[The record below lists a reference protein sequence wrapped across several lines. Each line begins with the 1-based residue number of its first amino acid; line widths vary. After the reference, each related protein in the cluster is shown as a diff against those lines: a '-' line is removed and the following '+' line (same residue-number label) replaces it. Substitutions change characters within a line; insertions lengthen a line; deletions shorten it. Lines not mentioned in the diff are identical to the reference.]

1 MILEKGLKDLNLEQ
15 ERSTAWRTK
24 NINFSRFNQDSVNKV
39 YTKKTTQDSIS
50 IELNLV
56 MTFLSIK
63 DLGDKHALTLL
74 RTNKYRSLNNN
85 SSVIVLFAEQVGL
98 NEV

>member
-1 MILEKGLKDLNLEQ
+1 MAHQKHKFLQVQSRQCQQGLHQKNHPGFNLN
-15 ERSTAWRTK
+15 RIK
-24 NINFSRFNQDSVNKV
+24 PCHDI
-39 YTKKTTQDSIS
+39 
-50 IELNLV
+50 
-56 MTFLSIK
+56 LSIT

>member
-1 MILEKGLKDLNLEQ
+1 MAHQKHKFLQIQSRQCQQALHQ
-15 ERSTAWRTK
+15 K
-24 NINFSRFNQDSVNKV
+24 NHPG
-39 YTKKTTQDSIS
+39 SIS

-56 MTFLSIK
+56 MTFLSIT
-63 DLGDKHALTLL
+63 DLGDKHALALL
-74 RTNKYRSLNNN
+74 RTNKYLSLNNN